1 MLATLLPRYICIAR
15 VEFLWCCMQQQL
27 QEQRLYTC
35 HMHTYIRTTSMTATS
50 SCSTAKLLQFVC
62 KIVLQIE
69 QERWRKQKAQSLL
82 HTHRHTY
89 TYTHGCKLV
98 QSGTNKLA
106 CRISLDFSVSN
117 NCNSKRASASAWACR
132 LSEILID
139 THNLFC
145 QIPSSCMIV

>member
-35 HMHTYIRTTSMTATS
+35 HMHAYIRTTSMTATS

-82 HTHRHTY
+82 HTHTHTL
-89 TYTHGCKLV
+89 TRTHTAASC
-98 QSGTNKLA
+98 
-106 CRISLDFSVSN
+106 
-117 NCNSKRASASAWACR
+117 SKVGQTSWHVASASTSASASTATPKG
-132 LSEILID
+132 LQPQPEHVVYQKFS
-139 THNLFC
+139 
-145 QIPSSCMIV
+145 

>member
-82 HTHRHTY
+82 HTHTLTRTHTAA
-89 TYTHGCKLV
+89 
-98 QSGTNKLA
+98 SW
-106 CRISLDFSVSN
+106 
-117 NCNSKRASASAWACR
+117 SKVGQTSWHVASASTSASASTATPKG
-132 LSEILID
+132 LQPQPEHVVYQKFS
-139 THNLFC
+139 
-145 QIPSSCMIV
+145 

>member
-1 MLATLLPRYICIAR
+1 MHCHACWPRFCHDTFALLALNFYGVACTNNSNNHVSI
-15 VEFLWCCMQQQL
+15 
-27 QEQRLYTC
+27 C

-82 HTHRHTY
+82 HTHTHT
-89 TYTHGCKLV
+89 HDCKLV
-98 QSGTNKLA
+98 QSGANKLA
-106 CRISLDFSVSN
+106 CRIRLDF

-145 QIPSSCMIV
+145 QIPCSCMIV

>member
-15 VEFLWCCMQQQL
+15 VEFLWCCTQQQL
-27 QEQRLYTC
+27 QQEQRLYTC

-82 HTHRHTY
+82 HIYTLLHVHIRLQVGPKWGKQAGMSHQPRLQRQHQLQLQKGFSLSLSMSSIRNSHRHS
-89 TYTHGCKLV
+89 
-98 QSGTNKLA
+98 QSFLPNTL
-106 CRISLDFSVSN
+106 
-117 NCNSKRASASAWACR
+117 
-132 LSEILID
+132 
-139 THNLFC
+139 
-145 QIPSSCMIV
+145 

>member
-15 VEFLWCCMQQQL
+15 VEFLWCCMRQQ

-82 HTHRHTY
+82 HTHTHTRLQVGPKWGKQAGMSHQPRLQRQHQLQLQKGFSLSLSMSSIRNSHRHS
-89 TYTHGCKLV
+89 
-98 QSGTNKLA
+98 QSFLPNTL
-106 CRISLDFSVSN
+106 
-117 NCNSKRASASAWACR
+117 
-132 LSEILID
+132 
-139 THNLFC
+139 
-145 QIPSSCMIV
+145 

>member
-82 HTHRHTY
+82 HTYTLLHVHIRLEVGPKWGKQAGMSHQPRLQRQHQLQLQKGFSLSLSMSSIRNSHRHS
-89 TYTHGCKLV
+89 
-98 QSGTNKLA
+98 QSFLPNTL
-106 CRISLDFSVSN
+106 
-117 NCNSKRASASAWACR
+117 
-132 LSEILID
+132 
-139 THNLFC
+139 
-145 QIPSSCMIV
+145 

>member
-35 HMHTYIRTTSMTATS
+35 HMHTYIPTTSMTATS

-82 HTHRHTY
+82 HTHTHTRLQVGPKWGKQAGMSHQPRLQRQHQLQLQKGFSLSQSMSSIRNSHRHS
-89 TYTHGCKLV
+89 
-98 QSGTNKLA
+98 QSFLPNTL
-106 CRISLDFSVSN
+106 
-117 NCNSKRASASAWACR
+117 
-132 LSEILID
+132 
-139 THNLFC
+139 
-145 QIPSSCMIV
+145 